1 MFWIKNIK
9 NFDYP
14 IDNVDVYKRQ
24 PHEVAHGSLR
34 LTIAEDI
41 TEEQIDYMVK
51 EIKNVVDYLRSIS
64 PVWDELQRG
73 EQKHVI

>member
-1 MFWIKNIK
+1 
-9 NFDYP
+9 
-14 IDNVDVYKRQ
+14 
-24 PHEVAHGSLR
+24 
-34 LTIAEDI
+34 
-41 TEEQIDYMVK
+41 MVK